1 MEKSLIFFHLEN
13 NDDIFFIF
21 VVIIATVY
29 TEMMTL
35 KMKKLQ
41 TKIFH
46 EIFMLF
52 LWVPSYI
59 VLLIMLYMSLSNY
72 WKDFDFYD
80 SILILPTVPYII
92 INIINHLVLIY
103 YTIRRVNNYCFKYI
117 FQIWLTSTCNLSERR
132 FLNAYTHSSKPQ
144 KKCWDENRIFSIQNQ
159 WYFLEFS

>member
-41 TKIFH
+41 TKIFY

-52 LWVPSYI
+52 LWVPLYI
-59 VLLIMLYMSLSNY
+59 VLLTMLYMSLSNY
-72 WKDFDFYD
+72 WKYFEFYD
-80 SILILPTVPYII
+80 SILILPTIPYMI
-92 INIINHLVLIY
+92 INIINHLMLIY
-103 YTIRRVNNYCFKYI
+103 NTIRRVSKDI
-117 FQIWLTSTCNLSERR
+117 LQI
-132 FLNAYTHSSKPQ
+132 
-144 KKCWDENRIFSIQNQ
+144 
-159 WYFLEFS
+159 